1 MNARTHRRRV
11 AVLLVA
17 VFGLLAAAPASAK
30 ESPPNILVV
39 MTDDMAA
46 GDIEYMPNVQRLLAD
61 KGTTF
66 EDAITSFPLCC
77 PSRATFLTGQYAHN
91 HGVIGN
97 FHPYGWYGM
106 KGRGNTLPSW
116 LQDAGYETSLVGKWL
131 NGYGARDGH
140 GEIPAGWDNWR
151 GLLDVSA
158 YDYHNF
164 VMNKDG
170 KLKIWGDPAF
180 ARGLVEFGNIQVIPG
195 PQSLG
200 SIQAK
205 LEEVFGPR
213 PFTYW
218 GEQNPKDYSVDVTA
232 KETKK
237 LIADGKKSKD
247 PFFIWWS
254 VAAPHREDV
263 ATTLMGRPG
272 ADPSIHP
279 RFADEVADL
288 RLPRPP
294 NFNEEDVSDKPS
306 SLQNTA
312 PPLSEEQIASLEEDY
327 RGRIGSLLAVDEH
340 VGEMVDQLKET
351 GQLKDTMIMFVSDN
365 GWQQGEHRITG
376 DKFLPYEGS
385 LRTPMILRGPG
396 VEKGRTIS
404 DQVSNIDFAPTLV
417 DAAGAKAGRKFDGVS
432 LLPAA
437 GGKDVPARALG
448 IEAPY
453 PLFAGDIPVNRWDR
467 PYRGVRTER
476 YTYVV
481 WDETG
486 EEELYDRDLDPF
498 QLTNVAADP
507 AYARTRAL
515 LAAKTDRLDDCAG
528 KACSVK
534 P

>member
-1 MNARTHRRRV
+1 MCIRYRV
-11 AVLLVA
+11 A
-17 VFGLLAAAPASAK
+17 
-30 ESPPNILVV
+30 
-39 MTDDMAA
+39 D
-46 GDIEYMPNVQRLLAD
+46 R
-61 KGTTF
+61 
-66 EDAITSFPLCC
+66 
-77 PSRATFLTGQYAHN
+77 
-91 HGVIGN
+91 IG
-97 FHPYGWYGM
+97 F
-106 KGRGNTLPSW
+106 
-116 LQDAGYETSLVGKWL
+116 
-131 NGYGARDGH
+131 
-140 GEIPAGWDNWR
+140 R
-151 GLLDVSA
+151 GLFL
-158 YDYHNF
+158 
-164 VMNKDG
+164 M
-170 KLKIWGDPAF
+170 
-180 ARGLVEFGNIQVIPG
+180 VEFGNIQVIPG
-195 PQSLG
+195 PQSTQ

-213 PFTYW
+213 PYTYW

-232 KETKK
+232 KETQK

-272 ADPSIHP
+272 ADPSVHP
-279 RFADEVADL
+279 RFADEVDDL

-294 NFNEEDVSDKPS
+294 NFNEEDISDKPS

-312 PPLSEEQIASLEEDY
+312 PSLSEDQIASLEEDY

-340 VGEMVDQLKET
+340 VGKMVDKLKDT

-376 DKFLPYEGS
+376 DKFLPYEES

-396 VEKGRTIS
+396 VKRGRTIS
-404 DQVSNIDFAPTLV
+404 EQVSNIDFAPTLV
-417 DAAGAKAGRKFDGVS
+417 DAAGAKAGRKLDGVS

-437 GGKDVPARALG
+437 GGRDVPSRVLG

-498 QLTNVAADP
+498 QLANVAADP
-507 AYARTRAL
+507 AYAQTKAL
-515 LAAKTDRLDDCAG
+515 LATQTDQLDDCAG
-528 KACSVK
+528 KACTVR